1 MELAGLSCAHAI
13 AHAYASTATGKSLKT
28 LVLCGPGNNGG
39 DGLVCARHLSLLD
52 GFDDPHI
59 FYPKRPTNKPL
70 FEGLVRQCQKMELA
84 FLEELPDVAGLNEN
98 YDLIIDALFG
108 FSFQPPVRPTFETI
122 MSRLATTKTPVA
134 SIDVP
139 SGWDVEK
146 GDVYGTNLRPDFLIS
161 LTAPKMCSVHF
172 GGRFHYLGGRFVPR
186 TLEKKYN
193 LQLPSYSAL
202 DLFVKL
208 S

>member
-13 AHAYASTATGKSLKT
+13 ADAYAGSAKSPKLRT

-39 DGLVCARHLSLLD
+39 DGLVCARHLSLLA

-59 FYPKRPTNKPL
+59 FYPKRPQKPL

-108 FSFQPPVRPTFETI
+108 FSFQPPVRPAFESL
-122 MSRLATTKTPVA
+122 MSRLATTQTPVA

-172 GGRFHYLGGRFVPR
+172 AGRFHYLGGRFVPPK
-186 TLEKKYN
+186 LEQKYN
-193 LQLPSYSAL
+193 LQLPSYAGLNS
-202 DLFVKL
+202 FVKL
-208 S
+208 EK